1 MGTCPFTFILLRRR
15 LIGGVAV
22 PPVETTRAAIRD
34 KDGQH
39 HFAHAAAHRDALER
53 GHEPAA
59 QPFLLVRTCDL
70 DLVTVSKTRTNTRP
84 APSRFRHRGQTGR
97 CRSAT

>member
-1 MGTCPFTFILLRRR
+1 MGTRPFTSILLRRC

-39 HFAHAAAHRDALER
+39 HLAHAAAHRNALECS
-53 GHEPAA
+53 HEPAA
-59 QPFLLVRTCDL
+59 QSLLLVRTCDL
-70 DLVTVSKTRTNTRP
+70 DLVTVSKTRTNTRL
-84 APSRFRHRGQTGR
+84 APGRLRRHVQTGR